1 MKKKCRRFTNS
12 YAKPIEDAR
21 DSNATSHEMRIGE
34 RANKELQEKL
44 QPYFLQRSKLEYLAD
59 KLPKKR
65 DYVVWVGLSDEQRQ
79 MYKEYVESKDSAV
92 ADVLSGISTSPLE
105 AVTWLKKL

>member
-1 MKKKCRRFTNS
+1 MKKKCRRFTNI

-21 DSNATSHEMRIGE
+21 NSNATSNEMRIGE